1 MSINDIND
9 QISGLEEL
17 INDGVLKKEELILAK
32 QKIDLMQAE
41 IDKKNKY
48 EKEYKAKLKIAEN
61 KLLNE
66 ERQARDLKI
75 QEDIDRKTEQKR
87 KKSETKSKLAK
98 KKDEENDLKNDNN
111 KKSFPEIGDYDYF
124 FPIGISKLCAKSNDK
139 LIWFFLIFYYLMF
152 FSLILAIPA
161 YFFGSGFIFDY
172 GELIYGVYHLPFT
185 LTMLFLAITPHYYKI
200 TLKKPFKINRFNNF
214 ILKLCN
220 NTIFIELCYYAA
232 FIYCSLAIIILYID
246 DIDDIR
252 DFLITLLI
260 LFLIGANFL
269 GMATNFSKFNHIYK
283 INFKQKMFY
292 IFLLMCPISIA
303 FFYDADTAIETYD
316 YDNYFNAYKQN
327 IIERSGGSGDIIL
340 KSMGYKLY
348 LLNLIIVIFV
358 VKYVY
363 DISKNKINYIKIK
376 KIMLF
381 PIILFCLIF
390 WLDKFFFNFI
400 FYKGLL
406 SLIPI

>member
-48 EKEYKAKLKIAEN
+48 EKEYKANLKITKN

-98 KKDEENDLKNDNN
+98 KKDEESNLKNDNN

-139 LIWFFLIFYYLMF
+139 LIWFFLIFYYFIF

-161 YFFGSGFIFDY
+161 YFFGSLGSYNY
-172 GELIYGVYHLPFT
+172 GEVKYGFHLPFT

-232 FIYCSLAIIILYID
+232 FIYCSLAIIILTFDYID
-246 DIDDIR
+246 NIQ
-252 DFLITLLI
+252 DFLIFFLF

>member
-1 MSINDIND
+1 
-9 QISGLEEL
+9 
-17 INDGVLKKEELILAK
+17 
-32 QKIDLMQAE
+32 
-41 IDKKNKY
+41 
-48 EKEYKAKLKIAEN
+48 
-61 KLLNE
+61 
-66 ERQARDLKI
+66 
-75 QEDIDRKTEQKR
+75 
-87 KKSETKSKLAK
+87 
-98 KKDEENDLKNDNN
+98 
-111 KKSFPEIGDYDYF
+111 
-124 FPIGISKLCAKSNDK
+124 
-139 LIWFFLIFYYLMF
+139 
-152 FSLILAIPA
+152 
-161 YFFGSGFIFDY
+161 
-172 GELIYGVYHLPFT
+172 
-185 LTMLFLAITPHYYKI
+185 
-200 TLKKPFKINRFNNF
+200 
-214 ILKLCN
+214 
-220 NTIFIELCYYAA
+220 
-232 FIYCSLAIIILYID
+232 
-246 DIDDIR
+246 
-252 DFLITLLI
+252 
-260 LFLIGANFL
+260 
-269 GMATNFSKFNHIYK
+269 
-283 INFKQKMFY
+283 
-292 IFLLMCPISIA
+292 MCPISIA